1 MITEEMLDLLRIKVK
16 SCVNERTYSH
26 ILGVEREAA
35 SLADIYLPES
45 ERNKARAAALLHDI
59 TKNETVEKQLQYCR
73 EFGIILGVDPLSPKL
88 YHSKTAAVLIER
100 DFPEFAD
107 PEIVSAVRWHTTG
120 RDNMTVF
127 EAIIYL
133 ADYIED
139 TRTYDDCIKLRR
151 YFYDG
156 ISHLSSAEDKI
167 FHLYKTMVKSF
178 NYTMTVLM
186 EENALI
192 DEDTLRCRNY
202 YLRKIK
208 YN

>member
-1 MITEEMLDLLRIKVK
+1 M
-16 SCVNERTYSH
+16 
-26 ILGVEREAA
+26 
-35 SLADIYLPES
+35 
-45 ERNKARAAALLHDI
+45 
-59 TKNETVEKQLQYCR
+59 QYCR

-208 YN
+208 DN